1 MLSKV
6 VHNLQRLWTRT
17 PIRDQRRTVRIMT
30 PTCVITMGVVAH
42 RTHTHMTRMQ
52 RRTTPIT
59 TIIMEAIQ
67 RHTRPPL
74 AIHMVLLLQLQGQ
87 VIGPLL
93 RDTRH
98 IRPPRAMHH
107 HQATAILRHRAMV
120 RHLQQV
126 TRLPATR
133 RLVILRP
140 RIHHHQEA
148 TCHHHSPP
156 LVTLRIR
163 HPILLVINSLPL
175 AMAMHRLL
183 NEVSRRAVPRALQT
197 TWATVSD
204 EIANVG
210 ARHLQGLV
218 AWMEAVEA
226 DQAREGN
233 SATRECLGS
242 WRLQNCA
249 AAGCWLL
256 ACSLLLLLKLLLS
269 FGRSNT

>member
-30 PTCVITMGVVAH
+30 PTCVITTGVV
-42 RTHTHMTRMQ
+42 THCPCTHMTRMQ

-175 AMAMHRLL
+175 AMVMHRIL
-183 NEVSRRAVPRALQT
+183 NEVSRRAGALQT
-197 TWATVSD
+197 TGATVSD

-218 AWMEAVEA
+218 VWMEAVEA
-226 DQAREGN
+226 DQGN
-233 SATRECLGS
+233 SATSECLGS
-242 WRLQNCA
+242 CRFHNFVA
-249 AAGCWLL
+249 AVDC
-256 ACSLLLLLKLLLS
+256 
-269 FGRSNT
+269 